1 MKSEIVQTAD
11 GSSTIF
17 LPEIGEHYHST
28 YGAVQES
35 MHVFLSSG
43 LEKCSKTPL
52 TIFEVGFG
60 TGLNALLTAD
70 SHWAKEKKIH
80 YITVEKYPV
89 SETIWQQLQ
98 FPSGEPSLFEALHR
112 SVWEAKTPIHHGFDL
127 QKLQRD
133 LLTIDFRQ
141 LPLFDLIYFD
151 AFSPD
156 KQPELWSLAV
166 FEKLYRQC
174 NPEAVLVTYCAKGQV
189 RRNMQQAGFVAER
202 LPGPPG
208 KREMLR
214 GVKR

>member
-1 MKSEIVQTAD
+1 M
-11 GSSTIF
+11 
-17 LPEIGEHYHST
+17 
-28 YGAVQES
+28 
-35 MHVFLSSG
+35 
-43 LEKCSKTPL
+43 
-52 TIFEVGFG
+52 
-60 TGLNALLTAD
+60 
-70 SHWAKEKKIH
+70 
-80 YITVEKYPV
+80 
-89 SETIWQQLQ
+89 
-98 FPSGEPSLFEALHR
+98 HR
-112 SVWEAKTPIHHGFDL
+112 SVWEAKTPIRPGFDL
-127 QKLQRD
+127 QKLQGD